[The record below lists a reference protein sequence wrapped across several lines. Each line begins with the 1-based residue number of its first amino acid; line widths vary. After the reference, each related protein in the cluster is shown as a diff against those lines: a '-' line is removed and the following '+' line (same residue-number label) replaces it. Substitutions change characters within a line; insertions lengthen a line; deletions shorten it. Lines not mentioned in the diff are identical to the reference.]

1 MAYKVQYYFR
11 LKCHYD
17 IICFPPINKQ
27 HTSTKTA
34 PTNHHNKQ
42 TLPNELQTYRP
53 VLTLMP
59 LIFLCPP
66 NAFLTLIFSGLSSLS

>member
-1 MAYKVQYYFR
+1 MAYKVEYYFW

-27 HTSTKTA
+27 RTSTKTA

-42 TLPNELQTYRP
+42 TLPTELQTYRP